1 MEAHAG
7 RMGEGY
13 STQHPVPTIQS
24 YLGHQ
29 DAIEKESDAQRASAE
44 TTPAQAPPAVPPKD
58 AQPEKTHDAPGPA
71 AAGTGEPSQK
81 QEMMDRMKKSG
92 DKPTDKLEKMPK
104 GAHKVKDPVT
114 GLDAIIKNA
123 DFKDY
128 PDVSKLDPQTADGPA
143 LQPATGGSSDKAAD
157 RAHAGNAY
165 TSPAGE
171 KFDPKHEAPNPAHPS
186 NIGLQPFPPPAPIS
200 LKQVMRMLDMLQVA
214 LFVTP
219 LGLWCLLA
227 FRRGWLNFFFISTL
241 MPTISFVLT
250 TLASLAQRKIEKEV
264 ERVRF
269 DLHAQRGMMYSPPTP
284 ESTEW
289 LNAFIG
295 TFWRLIPPDM
305 FVPIA
310 DTIEDVMQQS
320 LPKFVEA
327 VRISDLGQGDNALRI
342 LSMRALPDRPGEPEY
357 PRAEWIDQ
365 GTGDI
370 LKKEEEMRKEG
381 KAADQAGDYVNYEV
395 AFVYQAMPGQGD
407 RLRAKNIHVLIEF
420 FLGAFDWL
428 HIPIPIWIQ
437 VEGIAGTVRLRI
449 QFIPEAP
456 FVGDLTFTF
465 MGVPAV
471 EVSAIPMIRQLP
483 NILDLP
489 LVSRFVKMAIAAG
502 TASIVAPNSLT
513 LSIKDLMSGAA
524 IGDTRAVGVFLI
536 TIHHAEGLS
545 AQDSNGKSDP
555 YIVLAYAKF
564 GKPLYSTRVI
574 LADLNP
580 VYEETAALLLSQDE
594 IKAEEELS
602 AMLWDS
608 DKHSNDDL
616 IGRVHIPVTE
626 LIKNPNK
633 VMHRTDHLVG
643 FEEADKMKGT
653 LSWSI
658 GYFTKVPLSKELE
671 LPPEAPLPP
680 PQKSAAEMEMR
691 PGDKAPNPAAKDG
704 PPPEPDVQ
712 RTPPNPKYK
721 SGILSVIVH
730 QVNNLE
736 RQNLDGA
743 SGDDREGRAGQDT
756 DQANEQE
763 GNLPS
768 GYCEI
773 VVNDDMVYK
782 TRVKQY
788 TTMPF
793 FEAGTEVFVRDWE
806 KCVVRVVVRDSRLRE
821 KDPILGIVTLP
832 LKKVLAEASEVT
844 RLYAIEEGV
853 GWGRANIS
861 VLFKAIDAKLPPNQL
876 GWDTGTVELFGPIT
890 IEPAGRTTEDWME
903 KTKRL
908 VASTT
913 DSTEVIPKSEA
924 VLKSNSVSWTFD
936 EKVRLPVYSRYA
948 SSLVFEVGGGGV
960 SVTGGNS
967 PDAVAVLWLQELEDD
982 KEVDVRIPVVTGKD
996 IKSLKQNVLNDQGK
1010 KTHAFEIVGYLT
1022 TRIKYDSG
1030 LDEDHESKSTSQAR
1044 RHAFE
1049 AYDHIEG
1056 EGIIA
1061 ERNAHAMDD
1070 GQIDRKEQKAIDQA
1084 HKRQLENR
1092 QRGIASFKPYR
1103 TLKWMKEGV
1112 KKRIV
1117 PRKSTGKRE
1126 PTVQSEA

>member
-1 MEAHAG
+1 METHAARAG
-7 RMGEGY
+7 QGY
-13 STQHPVPTIQS
+13 SAQNPVPTIQK
-24 YLGHQ
+24 YEEQQ
-29 DAIEKESDAQRASAE
+29 DAIAKESDAQRAKADKVPE
-44 TTPAQAPPAVPPKD
+44 PPVVPPKD
-58 AQPEKTHDAPGPA
+58 AQPEKTKDAPGPA
-71 AAGTGEPSQK
+71 AAGTGEPSEK

-92 DKPTDKLEKMPK
+92 DKATDKLDKIPK

-114 GLDAIIKNA
+114 GQDVIIKNA

-128 PDVSKLDPQTADGPA
+128 PDVSKLDPTTADGPA
-143 LQPATGGSSDKAAD
+143 LQPATGGSGTKDK
-157 RAHAGNAY
+157 AHAGNAY
-165 TSPAGE
+165 TSPAGS
-171 KFDPKHEAPNPAHPS
+171 KFDPKNAAPNPAHPS
-186 NIGLQPFPPPAPIS
+186 NIGLQPFPPPAPVS
-200 LKQVMRMLDMLQVA
+200 LKQVMHMLDMLQLA
-214 LFVTP
+214 LFLTP
-219 LGLWCLLA
+219 LGLWWLLA
-227 FRRGWLNFFFISTL
+227 FRRGWLNFCFISGL

-269 DLHAQRGMMYSPPTP
+269 DLHAQRGQMYSPPTP

-295 TFWRLIPPDM
+295 TFWQLIPPDM

-320 LPKFVEA
+320 LPKLVEA
-327 VRISDLGQGDNALRI
+327 VRISDLGQGDNPLRI
-342 LSMRALPDRPGEPEY
+342 LSMRALPDRPGDPDY
-357 PRAEWIDQ
+357 PREEWIDQ
-365 GTGDI
+365 GSGDI
-370 LKKEEEMRKEG
+370 LKRQEEERKAG
-381 KAADQAGDYVNYEV
+381 KDADQAGDYVNYEV
-395 AFVYQAMPGQGD
+395 AFAYQAMPGQGD
-407 RLRAKNIHVLIEF
+407 RLRAKNIHLLIEF

-471 EVSAIPMIRQLP
+471 EVSAIPMLRQLP

-489 LVSRFVKMAIAAG
+489 LVSRFVRMAIAAG
-502 TASIVAPNSLT
+502 TASLVAPNSMT
-513 LSIKDLMSGAA
+513 LSIKDMLSGAA
-524 IGDTRAVGVFLI
+524 VGDTRATGVFLI
-536 TIHHAEGLS
+536 TIHHAEDLS

-564 GKPLYSTRVI
+564 GKPLYSTRI
-574 LADLNP
+574 ITADLNP
-580 VYEETAALLLSQDE
+580 VYEETAALLLTQDE

-608 DKHSNDDL
+608 DKRSNDDL

-633 VMHRTDHLVG
+633 VIHRTDPLVG

-671 LPPEAPLPP
+671 LLPDGPVPP
-680 PQKSAAEMEMR
+680 PAKTAPELEMR
-691 PGDKAPNPAAKDG
+691 PGDKAPNPAAKDL

-736 RQNLDGA
+736 RQNLGGA
-743 SGDDREGRAGQDT
+743 SGNDREGRAGQDT
-756 DQANEQE
+756 DEASEQE

-832 LKKVLAEASEVT
+832 LKKVLEKGSEVT

-853 GWGRANIS
+853 GWGRANIT

-876 GWDTGTVELFGPIT
+876 GWDTGTVELFGPIK
-890 IEPAGRTTEDWME
+890 IEPTGPTNEEWMS
-903 KTKRL
+903 KAKRL

-924 VLKSNSVSWTFD
+924 VIDNNSVSWTFD
-936 EKVRLPVYSRYA
+936 EKVRLPVYNRYA
-948 SSLVFEVGGGGV
+948 SSLVFEIGGGGV
-960 SVTGGNS
+960 SIAGAGS
-967 PDAVAVLWLQELEDD
+967 RPDAVAVLWLQELEDD
-982 KEVDVRIPVVTGKD
+982 KEVDIRIPVVFGKA
-996 IKSLKQNVLNDQGK
+996 IKILKQNVLNEQGK
-1010 KTHAFEIVGYLT
+1010 KTHPFEIVGYLT
-1022 TRIKYDSG
+1022 ARIKYDSG
-1030 LDEDHESKSTSQAR
+1030 LDEDHESKSNSQAR

-1049 AYDHIEG
+1049 AYDHVEG
-1056 EGIIA
+1056 EAIIA
-1061 ERNAHAMDD
+1061 ERNSHAMDD
-1070 GQIDRKEQKAIDQA
+1070 GKIDRKEQKAIDQA

-1092 QRGIASFKPYR
+1092 QRGIATFKPYR

-1112 KKRIV
+1112 KKRIA
-1117 PRKSTGKRE
+1117 PRKSSTKRE
-1126 PTVQSEA
+1126 PNVQSEA